1 MFPLFNLNV
10 VFKKEAHKIPSITAH
25 FVVKNEYF
33 MITEFFGK
41 YVFFK
46 TVQGFLIKQNDKDLI
61 RKCNFGKGSFV
72 DILIDDVDLFM

>member
-25 FVVKNEYF
+25 CVVKNESF
-33 MITEFFGK
+33 MITEFFGE

-46 TVQGFLIKQNDKDLI
+46 TVQGFLIKQMIKTLYVNAI
-61 RKCNFGKGSFV
+61 SEKGHS
-72 DILIDDVDLFM
+72 